1 MKRTTELGGTEKGD
15 SMVGRR
21 FVLLWV
27 GAALCMAGPLAIM
40 AQVTDLMIT
49 KSGNDAVLSWSTGTE
64 PYVVSLSNADPAF
77 MHEQTL
83 SAGLGFGPLTYKGGL
98 TNDKPLQFFQVCDF
112 VEDCMAF
119 AYTGGAVPPPVPQID
134 SVSQPSGVKVGDV
147 LTINGS
153 GFSTLPTQN
162 LVLFPQGITAA
173 SNASPAPTETSFQVT
188 IPRGALSGSFSVQ
201 VGSQLSDPM
210 SLTVNAQTGFTHIY
224 GMAFQPATL
233 DIWLTDGGSGTSN
246 VSKLY
251 SMTYNTGTSVW
262 DKTARETAVNGTTKF
277 LGGQGMDSGGYYYYG
292 LNNSSTNGGVRRA
305 PSSPP
310 GAGGAFTQVSP
321 GSGDSIQVAA
331 LATSPTI
338 ANVVFVAYNDVTT
351 GKKGIKELGSS
362 GPIDND
368 YGNFGAYSL
377 NLASIAGLALDSSG
391 NLYAA
396 EKTRILKIAPDQT
409 WTSIATGFTQAEG
422 ISLYQAGSADAG
434 TLLVV
439 DNGTSTLYSVNLND
453 SSPTPQAVL
462 TGLSVPRAVACAL
475 TPLASST
482 CSSLMAGPAPSSA
495 LTNALLAFALLAEDT
510 QPRQIASSSITVEP
524 HNPTA
529 VWISMQRTTD
539 DQYPAP
545 SFQGGNH
552 QITVTATATPVPSPQ
567 RTIYF
572 RVADPPDSSPYEWL
586 SPWCD
591 NKDGS
596 GTNYHA
602 KLWDPG
608 DMTWKDTVGVQTN
621 ATTGKASVTLNTS
634 DRYAGDNY
642 VVQASFDNW
651 SSSNTTPATAQ
662 TGVIT
667 SWKRIYIEKDKMFG
681 KGGLLFADFNKDTC
695 SPCNQILLY
704 DWANIANNDTIVVF
718 DEITTAENGGEIRTI
733 QGAPS
738 DNHDGSVTVTL
749 NANLTKSYYRSSPDA
764 SNPPQPNFAN
774 GHSGGV
780 GVPSAG
786 FYEAD
791 LGSLWETFDDADVGY
806 WVSPDGAG
814 AVPYLAEA
822 VPFYEFGTIIDAAAL
837 ARRNFEAVWGKN
849 AFRQNYIYLLGCKGR
864 PYQSGTLTAGYSYAQ
879 DHYSYIYGESVS
891 TWGQVQLPPFTPA
904 QTAEAMQTDTVHELS
919 HNFWLNRCT
928 DLTCGTDSGLGNHD
942 ARPWWQYTTTGCPNA
957 NPCLM
962 QYAIPNP
969 PTTINRLCKED
980 LILGDPNC
988 GPDAKPESTI
998 RTDTDP
1004 IP

>member
-1 MKRTTELGGTEKGD
+1 
-15 SMVGRR
+15 
-21 FVLLWV
+21 
-27 GAALCMAGPLAIM
+27 MAGPFALM

-49 KSGNDAVLSWSTGTE
+49 KSGNDAVLSWSTGIE
-64 PYVVSLSNADPAF
+64 PYAVSLSNADPAF

-83 SAGLGFGPLTYKGGL
+83 AAGLGSGPLTYKGGL
-98 TNDKPLQFFQVCDF
+98 TNDKPLQFFQVCDA
-112 VEDCMAF
+112 VEDCMAY
-119 AYTGGAVPPPVPQID
+119 AYTGGAIPPPVPQID
-134 SVSQPSGVKVGDV
+134 SVSQPSGAKVGDV

-153 GFSTLPTQN
+153 GFSTVPAEN

-210 SLTVNAQTGFTHIY
+210 SMTVNAQTGFTHIY
-224 GMAFQPATL
+224 GMSFQPATL

-251 SMTYNTGTSVW
+251 SMTYNTSTGVW

-292 LNNSSTNGGVRRA
+292 LNNASTNGGVRRA

-409 WTSIATGFTQAEG
+409 WTSVATGFTQAEG

-439 DNGTSTLYSVNLND
+439 DNGTSTLYSVNLNN

-462 TGLSVPRAVACAL
+462 SGLSVPRAVACAL

-482 CSSLMAGPAPSSA
+482 CSSLMPEASPSSA

-510 QPRQIASSSITVEP
+510 QPRQIASSSITMEP
-524 HNPTA
+524 RNPMA
-529 VWISMQRTTD
+529 AWVSRHRTD
-539 DQYPAP
+539 DAYPAY
-545 SFQGGNH
+545 QTGDH
-552 QITVTATATPVPSPQ
+552 QVLIAATLTPILGEAATV
-567 RTIYF
+567 YF
-572 RVADPPDSSPYEWL
+572 RVADPPDSSPYASQAGL
-586 SPWCD
+586 GTWCD
-591 NKDGS
+591 NRDGS
-596 GTNYHA
+596 ATNNHA
-602 KLWDPG
+602 KLQDPADG
-608 DMTWKDTVGVQTN
+608 LWKDVVGIQTN
-621 ATTGKASVTLNTS
+621 TGVASVILNTS

-642 VVQASFDNW
+642 VVQASLDNW
-651 SSSNTTPATAQ
+651 VSSNTTPATAQ

-667 SWKRIYIEKDKMFG
+667 NWKRVYIEKDKMFRR
-681 KGGLLFADFNKDTC
+681 GGLLFSDFNKDTC

-704 DWANIANNDTIVVF
+704 DWANIVNNDTIVVF
-718 DEITTAENGGEIRTI
+718 DETTTAENGGEVRTVA
-733 QGAPS
+733 GDPVPGPPNS
-738 DNHDGSVTVTL
+738 GYVTVTL
-749 NANLTKSYYRSSPDA
+749 SANLTKNYYRSSQDTSA
-764 SNPPQPNFAN
+764 PPRPIFDN

-786 FYEAD
+786 YYEAG
-791 LGSLWETFDDADVGY
+791 LGSMWQTYNDAFVQF
-806 WVSPDGAG
+806 WAPPDGVG
-814 AVPYLAEA
+814 AVPYLPESWFQTSSDPQKRLFHQVWFLHKLPMADPQYNNAHNYFHLLGTGLYRVGEQA
-822 VPFYEFGTIIDAAAL
+822 QNGFSFVQSDISCVCTGTIEVQCAL
-837 ARRNFEAVWGKN
+837 RAPQCTSQQIANHVQE
-849 AFRQNYIYLLGCKGR
+849 
-864 PYQSGTLTAGYSYAQ
+864 TTA
-879 DHYSYIYGESVS
+879 
-891 TWGQVQLPPFTPA
+891 
-904 QTAEAMQTDTVHELS
+904 HELA
-919 HNFWLNRCT
+919 HQFEVNGCDPL
-928 DLTCGTDSGLGNHD
+928 NHD
-942 ARPWWQYTTTGCPNA
+942 LNNAWCGSSGGSCNNPGYGYEYCIMHELNLTYSLEMRIDGIARMDCDDLAARGASCG
-957 NPCLM
+957 
-962 QYAIPNP
+962 IPACAGG
-969 PTTINRLCKED
+969 I
-980 LILGDPNC
+980 
-988 GPDAKPESTI
+988 SV
-998 RTDTDP
+998 RTATDP
-1004 IP
+1004 E